1 MKQVTQLAL
10 VALTMGL
17 AACGDVAVA
26 PQSQATDTPSGVGGG
41 SNAALSAWDTVRFT
55 FVIDPSRNITYSL
68 GAGNGITFPAHS
80 LCDPSKSSYGSGEWD
95 KPCTAALTPT
105 TIHAVA
111 WLDGQNHPHIDF
123 SPSIRFVPTSDP
135 LGWVKISF
143 TDYAASWLSTSTIGY
158 CKQVAD
164 KTCID
169 ESLKDLTMVT
179 MKDPIT
185 GRLTRRI
192 KHFSG
197 YNVFSGRDDDSGGS
211 SFSTGTANVG
221 SAAPSG
227 RDN

>member
-26 PQSQATDTPSGVGGG
+26 PKSQAADSPSAIGGG
-41 SNAALSAWDTVRFT
+41 SNASLSAWDTVRFT
-55 FVIDPSRNITYSL
+55 FVIDPSRNINYSL
-68 GAGNGITFPAHS
+68 GAGNSITFPAHS
-80 LCDPSKSSYGSGEWD
+80 LCDPSRSSYGNGEWD
-95 KPCTAALTPT
+95 KPCTLASAPI

-111 WLDGQNHPHIDF
+111 WLDGQHHPHIDF
-123 SPSIRFVPTSDP
+123 SPSVRFVPTSNP

-143 TDYAASWLSTSTIGY
+143 TDYAASWLPLATIGY
-158 CKQVAD
+158 CKQLAD
-164 KTCID
+164 KNCTD
-169 ESLKDLTMVT
+169 ESTKDLTMVT
-179 MKDPIT
+179 VKDPIT

-197 YNVFSGRDDDSGGS
+197 YNVFSGRDDGGDS
-211 SFSTGTANVG
+211 SFSMGTASVG

-227 RDN
+227 RDK